1 MWIVVRVRSTPHM
14 LRRLRLVIAL
24 LLPIT
29 ALAGD
34 SVSRPGVLHLSLDDA
49 IRMALAK
56 NFSIE
61 VTRYEPLIARERV
74 TSALGTFDPNFTAKW
89 TAGEDTRRDLF
100 VGPRH
105 TSDTLISQSSDV
117 SAGLDGRTPW
127 GLRYDAG
134 VSTQLRSGSKNGFD
148 ENFTSEISVGLT
160 QPLLRGAGT
169 TANLAGVRIARNN
182 VLVSEWQL
190 RQRAIDV
197 LTQTVFIYN
206 ELHLAHENLE
216 VAERSRSLAQQT
228 LDDNIKR
235 ADIGVMS
242 PLNITTARA
251 EVASR
256 QEAVILAQRQ
266 VKDNENFLK
275 QLVTADLEPMLA
287 VQVEIEPPPSPAFRA
302 DVAAG
307 IGDALEVRPDYRQAI
322 LELEQRHITLA
333 LRKNQT
339 LPQLDLTGSLK
350 LLGFDNDVGTS
361 FDRVSRRDQ
370 TAWTAG
376 AIFSVPIPNR
386 DARGA
391 ENAARLSAAQKLVD
405 LQRLEQQI
413 VVDVDNASGQIVT
426 ARQRIASTAEASKL
440 AKESLDA
447 GEERLRAGTGTTF
460 EVLELQKR
468 LVEAEFAQL
477 RARADYNEAVNT
489 YHSKTGV
496 TLRLYRVTVER

>member
-1 MWIVVRVRSTPHM
+1 MHRPLRFVR
-14 LRRLRLVIAL
+14 LAL
-24 LLPIT
+24 GLFLPFA
-29 ALAGD
+29 ALGGE

-61 VTRYEPLIARERV
+61 VSRFVPRIARERV
-74 TSALGTFDPNFTAKW
+74 TSALGRFDPNFNVRW
-89 TAGEDTRRDLF
+89 DSSEDTRRDFFL
-100 VGPRH
+100 GARH
-105 TSDTLISQSSDV
+105 VSRTSISQGDSIST
-117 SAGLDGRTPW
+117 GLSGITPW
-127 GLRYDAG
+127 GLSYDAG
-134 VSTQLRSGSKNGFD
+134 IATSLRSGTFNTFD
-148 ENFTSEISVGLT
+148 EDYTSEASLSLR
-160 QPLLRGAGT
+160 QPLLRDAGLAT
-169 TANLAGVRIARNN
+169 NLVSVRLARNN

-197 LTQTVFIYN
+197 LTETVRVYN

-216 VAERSRSLAQQT
+216 VAERSRALAQQT
-228 LDDNIKR
+228 LNDNIKR

-256 QEAVILAQRQ
+256 EEAVIVAQRD

-275 QLVTADLEPMLA
+275 QLVTADLAPMLA
-287 VQVEIEPPPSPAFRA
+287 VKVEIDPPPSAAFRA
-302 DVAAG
+302 DVSAG
-307 IGDALEVRPDYRQAI
+307 ISEAMENRPDYRQAVLD
-322 LELEQRHITLA
+322 LERRHITLA
-333 LRKNQT
+333 FQKNQT
-339 LPQLDLTGSLK
+339 LPRLDLTGSLN
-350 LLGFDNDVGTS
+350 LLGFDNDAGTS
-361 FDRVSRRDQ
+361 LDRVGRRDQ

-391 ENAARLSAAQKLVD
+391 ENAARLSAAQGLVN
-405 LQRLEQQI
+405 LQALEQQI

-426 ARQRIASTAEASKL
+426 ARERIASTAEASKL
-440 AKESLDA
+440 AQESLDA

-477 RARADYNEAVNT
+477 RARADYNKAVNT
-489 YHSKTGV
+489 YYSKTGV
-496 TLRLYRVTVER
+496 TLRVYRVSIEK